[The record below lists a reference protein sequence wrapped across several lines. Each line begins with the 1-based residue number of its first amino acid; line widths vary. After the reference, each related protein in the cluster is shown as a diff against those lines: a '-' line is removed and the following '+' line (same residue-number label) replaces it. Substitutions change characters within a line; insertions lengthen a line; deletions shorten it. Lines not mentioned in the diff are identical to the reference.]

1 MIKKKKTYNI
11 NRFSTAALFLYF
23 LLLANISFHHHV
35 IDISQFSP
43 GKVDTHSSSES
54 NNQNE
59 EFECS
64 IIHFAQ
70 NSFQSLVIEN
80 SFDFQFQ
87 NSTLFSFESS
97 NQYSS
102 SLKFYKSLRAPPSN
116 S

>member
-1 MIKKKKTYNI
+1 
-11 NRFSTAALFLYF
+11 
-23 LLLANISFHHHV
+23 
-35 IDISQFSP
+35 
-43 GKVDTHSSSES
+43 
-54 NNQNE
+54 
-59 EFECS
+59 
-64 IIHFAQ
+64 
-70 NSFQSLVIEN
+70 LVIEN